1 MKVRVLSLTLLL
13 LLAGVM
19 VLAGCQLVTPTP
31 AAPQE
36 GAGAAAPEQ
45 AAAPQEGAGYHFCV
59 IHNNADHPSI
69 TAIVEG
75 MQDEASA
82 YGIELTFYD
91 PAFDPQKQVDMIEDC
106 IALQADVIMV
116 NAVDPTAVVA
126 GLQKANEAGI
136 PVVMHNAD
144 TSEEGQQYSETYVG
158 APAIAQGRAVGQAM
172 VEALPDG
179 AKGVVIIGKPG
190 QTDVILRRQG
200 VDEAIAAAGKDIQFM
215 DEQPADWLP
224 DKALTVMQDFLT
236 RYPSGE
242 IDFLL
247 ALDDPMAL
255 GAMEAIKAA
264 DRLDEIQIY
273 GFNGNTEACQAIK
286 NGEMGAT
293 ALSLSYLTGVYTIR
307 AGYDVMQGRLLP
319 DTIDS
324 PTTAVTAENID
335 EWLPQCW

>member
-1 MKVRVLSLTLLL
+1 MKSKASLVVLVLL
-13 LLAGVM
+13 VM
-19 VLAGCQLVTPTP
+19 SALVVAGCQIVTPTP
-31 AAPQE
+31 AAPPQ
-36 GAGAAAPEQ
+36 GSTAGQEQ
-45 AAAPQEGAGYHFCV
+45 AVQQAGAGYHFCV
-59 IHNNADHPSI
+59 VHNNADHPSI
-69 TAIVEG
+69 TAIVDG
-75 MQDEASA
+75 MQDEAQA

-91 PAFDPQKQVDMIEDC
+91 PAFDPQKQLDMIEDC
-106 IALQADVIMV
+106 IALGVDVIAV
-116 NAVDPTAVVA
+116 NAVDPTAVIA

-144 TSEEGQQYSETYVG
+144 TTEEGKQYSETYVG
-158 APAIAQGRAVGQAM
+158 APAIAQGRAVGRAM
-172 VEALPDG
+172 VETLPDG

-190 QTDVILRRQG
+190 QTDVVLRTQG
-200 VDEAIAAAGKDIQFM
+200 VKEAIAEAGKDIQFL

-264 DRLDEIQIY
+264 NRLEEIKVY
-273 GFNGNTEACQAIK
+273 GFNGNKEACEAIK

-293 ALSLSYLTGVYTIR
+293 ALSLSYLTGVYTVR
-307 AGYDVMQGRLLP
+307 AAYDVMQGRLLP
-319 DTIDS
+319 ATIDS
-324 PTTAVTAENID
+324 PTTAVTSENID
-335 EWLPQCW
+335 QWLEQCW